1 MTHASLVHEKNRD
14 FAVPRPLVGEGICCM
29 LLRRRESKEEEEEKT
44 GKCRDTVSQT

>member
-29 LLRRRESKEEEEEKT
+29 LLRRRESKDDEEKT